1 MRHECLVTRLCD
13 DIVEDV
19 LRKLEDFV
27 RLWIVIG
34 LIAPNVTL
42 RGVCDEAISSG
53 KFPIP
58 MQVRRLEGNNLPELR
73 RIFVCLQGVVTGA

>member
-34 LIAPNVTL
+34 LIFPNVTL
-42 RGVCDEAISSG
+42 RGVCDEIISSG

-58 MQVRRLEGNNLPELR
+58 IQVSTKAGFTAKAP
-73 RIFVCLQGVVTGA
+73 LQHS